1 MWPVCGAD
9 VDGGKGG
16 VGARNVWRILAKDE
30 AG

>member
-9 VDGGKGG
+9 VAGEKGG
-16 VGARNVWRILAKDE
+16 VGARNVWQILAKDE